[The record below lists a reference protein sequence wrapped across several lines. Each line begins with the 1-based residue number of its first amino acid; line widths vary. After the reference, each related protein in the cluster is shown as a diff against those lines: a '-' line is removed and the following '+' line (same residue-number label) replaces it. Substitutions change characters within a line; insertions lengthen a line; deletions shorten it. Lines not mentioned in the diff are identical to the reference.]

1 MSGLSDSSAF
11 EAFDRMAVRI
21 EETERRAIASAEV
34 TEDLSGD
41 PLERQFKQL
50 EVGAAA
56 SDDTRLLELKQEDG
70 YSSPTSSY
78 ESRQLGQGQAGQ
90 RALSDGREQTPIREA
105 ELLDE
110 FEALENE
117 EQGRA

>member
-1 MSGLSDSSAF
+1 M
-11 EAFDRMAVRI
+11 
-21 EETERRAIASAEV
+21 

-50 EVGAAA
+50 EVGAAV
-56 SDDTRLLELKQEDG
+56 SDDSCLLDRKQKMGNLAAPRQDETRI
-70 YSSPTSSY
+70 
-78 ESRQLGQGQAGQ
+78 RARGQAGH
-90 RALSDGREQTPIREA
+90 RALSDGREREPVREA